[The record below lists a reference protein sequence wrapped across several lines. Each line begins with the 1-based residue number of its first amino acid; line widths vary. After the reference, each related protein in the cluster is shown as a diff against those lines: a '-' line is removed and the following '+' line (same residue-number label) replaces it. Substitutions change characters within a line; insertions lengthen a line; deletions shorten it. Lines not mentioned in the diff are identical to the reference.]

1 MAHQCTLRHGPKPSS
16 NTSQLSGPPHF
27 SLVTTFKYFLF
38 KDDRMLY
45 CRIVK
50 VIVPSTACVWVM
62 MVYLLAGTIMFAE
75 WEGWNYLDSLYFCVT
90 SLCKVRCWGTPL
102 LTDT

>member
-1 MAHQCTLRHGPKPSS
+1 MP
-16 NTSQLSGPPHF
+16 
-27 SLVTTFKYFLF
+27 YF
-38 KDDRMLY
+38 
-45 CRIVK
+45 RIGK

-90 SLCKVRCWGTPL
+90 SLCKVL
-102 LTDT
+102 VTDTLD

>member
-1 MAHQCTLRHGPKPSS
+1 MP
-16 NTSQLSGPPHF
+16 
-27 SLVTTFKYFLF
+27 YF
-38 KDDRMLY
+38 
-45 CRIVK
+45 RIGK

-90 SLCKVRCWGTPL
+90 SLCKVRCCIKGTVQRDRSGQKTL
-102 LTDT
+102 KKKN